1 MSAAEL
7 NRELRVEYL
16 NGLKGLITF
25 AKDASQT
32 DSVFDMAE
40 GFRHTETY
48 KLSMEYL
55 KSVPENQSIIAERYI
70 APTPDMEA
78 LLKLPENSLGYIYA
92 SQMKAANFDPEF
104 YRKVRV
110 EDDYTYIALRI
121 RQTHD
126 IWHILTGFGTD
137 VAGESGLQGFYLAQ
151 TRAPLSVG
159 IMAGGILNTLLTC
172 PDDLN
177 RVMSEIG
184 QGYKMGVKAKSFLAQ
199 KWEENWETPLSQ
211 WREELQVEAVE
222 SR

>member
-1 MSAAEL
+1 MLAPEL
-7 NRELRVEYL
+7 NRELSVEYL
-16 NGLKGLITF
+16 TGLKAFITF

-55 KSVPENQSIIAERYI
+55 KSVPENQSIISERYI

-92 SQMKAANFDPEF
+92 SKMKAANFDPEF
-104 YRKVRV
+104 YRKVRI

-126 IWHILTGFGTD
+126 IWHTLTGFGTD
-137 VAGESGLQGFYLAQ
+137 VAGELGLQGFYLSQ
-151 TRAPLSVG
+151 TRAPLPVG
-159 IMAGGILNTLLTC
+159 IMAGGILNTLLNY
-172 PDDLN
+172 PDNLTE
-177 RVMSEIG
+177 VITAIG
-184 QGYKMGVKAKSFLAQ
+184 QGYKMGMKAKSFLAQ
-199 KWEENWETPLSQ
+199 KWEDKWEKPLSE
-211 WREELQVEAVE
+211 WREELQFEAVG
-222 SR
+222 